1 MHTLNDI
8 SCIKTDLIE
17 ELKHELR
24 CKGFHGVETMEIGQ
38 IVDMIKDLA
47 QTEKDC
53 MKACYYGAMVD
64 EMYGEEHNERM
75 GYDHWRYSSGRF
87 APTGKGHYSRG
98 YTPMDPMHIP
108 PHMDR
113 MGYPTSQTGTTKR
126 ATAGRMGY
134 IPDEMMGGRYSR
146 PFDDYKEAKRFYTE
160 TKDPHE
166 KEKMDHH
173 AKEHVEEAVDSFR
186 EIWDD
191 ANPELKRDMKGKLSK
206 LLAEMQI

>member
-1 MHTLNDI
+1 MHTMNDI
-8 SCIKTDLIE
+8 SCLKTDLIE

-53 MKACYYGAMVD
+53 MKACYYGAMVN
-64 EMYGEEHNERM
+64 EMYGEEPNDRM
-75 GYDHWRYSSGRF
+75 GYDNWRYSSGRF
-87 APTGKGHYSRG
+87 APTGRGHYAG
-98 YTPMDPMHIP
+98 YTPRDGVPVYMN
-108 PHMDR
+108 DR

-126 ATAGRMGY
+126 ANTDRMGY
-134 IPDEMMGGRYSR
+134 IPYDMMTGRHGQHY
-146 PFDDYKEAKRFYTE
+146 DDYRESKRYYTE

-173 AKEHVEEAVDSFR
+173 AKEHVEEAVDTFK
-186 EIWDD
+186 EIWED
-191 ANPELKRDMKGKLSK
+191 ADPDLKRDMKGKLSK
-206 LLAEMQI
+206 LLAGMQV